1 MILKKGLIPPFY
13 NLFIHPK
20 KHKPCRKK
28 YKAHILKY
36 KALISKYMPYV
47 FFHYRPVSHH
57 VWYGVCYIVYSS
69 YY

>member
-1 MILKKGLIPPFY
+1 MPPFH

-47 FFHYRPVSHH
+47 FFITALFLTMFGMVFVTLHIRLIIKHLR
-57 VWYGVCYIVYSS
+57 
-69 YY
+69 